1 MLRKYSTH
9 RSHTD
14 NLKLGAFTAFS
25 AGMVNVVSVIVFFS
39 FTSNVTGHYAIL
51 AQEISRGNWYQ
62 ASVVVIWIALFLFG
76 NFTSN
81 LFIIHGGNKSGRLLP
96 HAAPLILE
104 ILCLFFVA
112 FYLQNYYSES
122 LNETEV
128 LVGIMLFSMGLQNGL
143 TASISN
149 SVVKTTHLTGLTT
162 DLGIFFSM
170 LTKKEFRKD
179 RKVIEKGQLLL
190 TIMICYMIGGVFS
203 GVIYYETKALTLY
216 VVCLVLGLIILYDLS
231 KLRIKNKAMR
241 SKRLSLKEEFVVF
254 SSKKKTKT
262 EHEIFQ

>member
-9 RSHTD
+9 RSHSD

-81 LFIIHGGNKSGRLLP
+81 LFIIHGGNKSGKLLA
-96 HAAPLILE
+96 HAMPLILE

-128 LVGIMLFSMGLQNGL
+128 LVGVMLYSMGLQNGL

-170 LTKKEFRKD
+170 LTKKEFRND

-190 TIMICYMIGGVFS
+190 TIMICYMIGGVIS
-203 GVIYYETKALTLY
+203 GVIYYEIKAVTLY
-216 VVCLVLGLIILYDLS
+216 VVCAVLTLIIMYDLS
-231 KLRIKNKAMR
+231 KLRLKNKALR
-241 SKRLSLKEEFVVF
+241 TKRF
-254 SSKKKTKT
+254 SSHELNSFTSKKKIKK
-262 EHEIFQ
+262 EQEIYQ